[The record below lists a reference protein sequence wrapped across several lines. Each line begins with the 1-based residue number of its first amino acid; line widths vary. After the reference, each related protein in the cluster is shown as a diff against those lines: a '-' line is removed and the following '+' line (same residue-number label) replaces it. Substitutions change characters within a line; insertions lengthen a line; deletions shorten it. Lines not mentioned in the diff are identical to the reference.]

1 MKTNKKTRNELLF
14 ALIIVTLAALFAFTR
29 IHITKDRQTAGADT
43 TEILP
48 EH

>member
-1 MKTNKKTRNELLF
+1 MKTNKKIRNELLF
-14 ALIIVTLAALFAFTR
+14 ALMVVALAALFAFTR
-29 IHITKDRQTAGADT
+29 IHITKDSQTAGADT